1 MNKTWL
7 IVQREYF
14 SRVRKKS
21 FLLTTIL
28 VPLVIIGFYAVIIAI
43 SISDNSDVVKVAV
56 LDEANLFNN
65 NLQKSKDDVTSYEF
79 VKSGNEQAFKS
90 KYKAAGYD
98 FFLYVP
104 KINIENPS
112 GIRLHSESAVS
123 LGTKKKI
130 EKTINQ
136 AIETKRLGAANISA
150 EQYKAINADISLQ
163 NIIDSGAGEK
173 KSVAGVA
180 YIVSFGCGVLIYMI
194 LMIYGTMVMRGVMEE
209 KQTG

>member
-7 IVQREYF
+7 IIQREYF

-28 VPLVIIGFYAVIIAI
+28 VPLIIIGFYAAIIAI
-43 SISDNSDVVKVAV
+43 SVSDNSDIVKVAV
-56 LDEANLFNN
+56 LDEANLFHNN
-65 NLQKSKDDVTSYEF
+65 VQKSKNDIASYEF

-90 KYKAAGYD
+90 RYKASGYD

-104 KINIENPS
+104 KINLEKPS

-123 LGTKKKI
+123 LGTKSKI

-136 AIETKRLGAANISA
+136 AIETKRLEAANINP

-163 NIIDSGAGEK
+163 NIID
-173 KSVAGVA
+173 
-180 YIVSFGCGVLIYMI
+180 
-194 LMIYGTMVMRGVMEE
+194 
-209 KQTG
+209 